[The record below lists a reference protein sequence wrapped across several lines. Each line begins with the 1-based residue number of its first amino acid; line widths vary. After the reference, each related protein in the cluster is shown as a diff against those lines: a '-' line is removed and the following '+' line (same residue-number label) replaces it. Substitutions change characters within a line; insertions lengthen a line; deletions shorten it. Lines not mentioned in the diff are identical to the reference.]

1 MAGKK
6 FTRYFRDPAFREAV
20 DQQFA
25 HADQATVSGKWIT
38 YAIHD
43 PTLSDA
49 IANRV
54 EGTIIYVGQSKEFRK
69 RVRKRFR
76 NAGTAVGRPKDRI
89 DGACY
94 DIMARGG
101 VPRFSVLETTEN
113 ALDSLVSETNWTKRL
128 RAAGYRLLNQWTEQK
143 FGGRKIDRHKVPHN
157 WIWPLTAEDAVG
169 SRIDLVVSDL
179 ECPDQMVADLAAF
192 PPNTRLREIRD
203 LLKGKGR
210 QSRIV
215 VR

>member
-1 MAGKK
+1 MAGKA
-6 FTRYFRDPAFREAV
+6 FTRYYRDLAFREAV

-25 HADQATVSGKWIT
+25 CADAATVAGKWIT

-43 PTLSDA
+43 PTLPVSVADRA
-49 IANRV
+49 
-54 EGTIIYVGQSKEFRK
+54 EGAIIYVGQSKEFGK

-101 VPRFSVLETTEN
+101 VPKFSVLETTDN

-128 RAAGYRLLNQWTEQK
+128 RAAGHRLLNQWTEQK
-143 FGGRKIDRHKVPHN
+143 FGGRVIDRQAVPHN
-157 WIWPLTAEDAVG
+157 WIWPLTAADAIG
-169 SRIDLVVSDL
+169 SGIDLSVNDL
-179 ECPDQMVADLAAF
+179 ESGDQVVADLKMF

-203 LLKGKGR
+203 LLKAQKR
-210 QSRIV
+210 KSTIV